1 LKIDLNL
8 TSKHAHHLFKT
19 MKPISDEDYKKILA
33 FIDDVEDW
41 LDWVSGTDQGPE
53 LVMEVAKT
61 RLGVSEIY
69 DIINKYRQPSTIE

>member
-1 LKIDLNL
+1 M
-8 TSKHAHHLFKT
+8 KT
-19 MKPISDEDYKKILA
+19 ISDEDYKKILA

-41 LDWVSGTDQGPE
+41 LDWVSGTDQGSE

-69 DIINKYRQPSTIE
+69 DIINKYRLQYQKNNTNL